1 MNQDQYTTTSL
12 ALAAAIQL
20 ASKSKLL
27 FIEKTSNRHS
37 TFIFSETPDLSEIIE
52 KFWKKELPLDA
63 LSYFEALRYIKAR
76 LYQGGEE

>member
-1 MNQDQYTTTSL
+1 MDHNKYITTSL

-27 FIEKTSNRHS
+27 FVEKTSAKQS
-37 TFIFSETPDLSEIIE
+37 SFIFNETSDISEISR
-52 KFWKKELPLDA
+52 KFWAKELFLDA
-63 LSYFEALRYIKAR
+63 FSYFETLRYIKAR